1 MIENSK
7 LKHNWYRN
15 VIMVMIL
22 CNLKVKTIHESD
34 QNTPHDSRKL
44 VSRYNTIRR
53 HTMKAVENHCI
64 SSLLVNDGYINIYKD
79 K

>member
-1 MIENSK
+1 MKVTKIHHMTPE
-7 LKHNWYRN
+7 R
-15 VIMVMIL
+15 L
-22 CNLKVKTIHESD
+22 CND
-34 QNTPHDSRKL
+34 
-44 VSRYNTIRR
+44 TIRR

>member
-1 MIENSK
+1 MTPES
-7 LKHNWYRN
+7 
-15 VIMVMIL
+15 L
-22 CNLKVKTIHESD
+22 C
-34 QNTPHDSRKL
+34 HD
-44 VSRYNTIRR
+44 TIRR